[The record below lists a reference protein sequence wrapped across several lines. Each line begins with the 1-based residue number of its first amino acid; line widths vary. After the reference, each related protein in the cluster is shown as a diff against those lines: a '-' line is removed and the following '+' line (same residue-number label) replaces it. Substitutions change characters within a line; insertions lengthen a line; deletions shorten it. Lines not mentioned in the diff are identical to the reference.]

1 MERWLALELAGT
13 VRHDG
18 DGGVADDLDTVEG
31 LAHWLAGRPELAA
44 AAPAAD
50 ERLRSEVVALR
61 QAVRALFARAVHP
74 APPSRADAHRLL
86 PVGEALERLNAA
98 AAREPVVPRLSW
110 PAEAPPEARLVP
122 VHAASDPAGA
132 DVVAAG
138 VPAGAAAT
146 PGGPG
151 RAAGAAYAADSGA
164 VAAELA
170 RAAIAFLSGPR
181 SGQLRSCQAPRCVR
195 YFLQS
200 HGRQAWCKPSCGNRA
215 RVARHAER
223 RRSEPP
229 SA

>member
-31 LAHWLAGRPELAA
+31 LALWLAGRPELAA

-61 QAVRALFARAVHP
+61 QAVRALFARAVQP

-86 PVGEALERLNAA
+86 PLGEALDRLNAA

-122 VHAASDPAGA
+122 VHAAPEAAGP
-132 DVVAAG
+132 G
-138 VPAGAAAT
+138 VPAGATA
-146 PGGPG
+146 PGGSG
-151 RAAGAAYAADSGA
+151 RAVGAAHAADSGA
-164 VAAELA
+164 VVAELA

-223 RRSEPP
+223 RRSGQPP
-229 SA
+229 T